1 MATDGQERSGLK
13 LGSCS
18 TGINRFNR
26 KRFRLTQLT
35 FSNGTL
41 SQPYSVEKRSLLGRV
56 ITRLPRNLPV
66 VDPQGKH
73 DGCSPCSCS
82 LFFFLGRFRR
92 RCGKKWIKGWTTQM
106 PSFLCTRR
114 VKQAVQIAQLITH
127 IRARKNNSGRYQ
139 CFFNRFNPVWCELK
153 KLSNQTNQK
162 RFFANRTRSNSTN
175 PTNLKRLIPIEHDL
189 GNVEQTFSS
198 WQRYLEKSH

>member
-1 MATDGQERSGLK
+1 MSAKFNLTSHVVATDGQERSGLK

-41 SQPYSVEKRSLLGRV
+41 SQPFSVEKRSLLGRV

-66 VDPQGKH
+66 VDPKGKH

-82 LFFFLGRFRR
+82 LFFFSDVLEEDVVKNESRDELR
-92 RCGKKWIKGWTTQM
+92 RCHLSCLQGE
-106 PSFLCTRR
+106 SN
-114 VKQAVQIAQLITH
+114 KQ
-127 IRARKNNSGRYQ
+127 Y
-139 CFFNRFNPVWCELK
+139 
-153 KLSNQTNQK
+153 
-162 RFFANRTRSNSTN
+162 
-175 PTNLKRLIPIEHDL
+175 RLH
-189 GNVEQTFSS
+189 N
-198 WQRYLEKSH
+198 

>member
-1 MATDGQERSGLK
+1 MVTPGNSHYQ
-13 LGSCS
+13 
-18 TGINRFNR
+18 
-26 KRFRLTQLT
+26 
-35 FSNGTL
+35 
-41 SQPYSVEKRSLLGRV
+41 
-56 ITRLPRNLPV
+56 LPRNLPA

-73 DGCSPCSCS
+73 DGCSPCSCCC
-82 LFFFLGRFRR
+82 LFFSLGHLRR
-92 RCGKKWIKGWTTQM
+92 RCRKKWIRGWTTQM
-106 PSFLCTRR
+106 PSFLFTRR
-114 VKQAVQIAQLITH
+114 DTRAVQIAQLITH
-127 IRARKNNSGRYQ
+127 IAAIRARKNNSGRYQ